1 MRGVFISFDL
11 LLTDIRAGPS
21 LLITPLL
28 FVPCRYEWI
37 VSQWSK
43 CSSPCNGGNQTR
55 TTECR
60 GLLTG
65 VKVNSSLC
73 SRVRPKTKQECNVH
87 SCSADWIVGNWS
99 KV

>member
-1 MRGVFISFDL
+1 MRGVLISFDV

-21 LLITPLL
+21 LLITPLH